1 MIARNHLN
9 KIPFFYVQG
18 GNLPLENLKGIDKSI
33 GNLTTIVVVQAL
45 LYACVLGFFGYILS
59 EKIGLMKPFRFE
71 KSALTRTVLLSV
83 VFGLVFSL
91 DYWTF
96 GKWIPELSISSTTS
110 DGLTLSGWIGAIF
123 YCGVVEEVMMRLFLM
138 SLFAW
143 VGWELFFRKKN
154 SVPEGILISANVLAA
169 LLFAAGHLPATVSFF
184 GALTPLLVIRCFL
197 LNGAF
202 G

>member
-1 MIARNHLN
+1 M
-9 KIPFFYVQG
+9 
-18 GNLPLENLKGIDKSI
+18 PLENLKGIDKSI
-33 GNLTTIVVVQAL
+33 GNLTIIAVVQAV

-96 GKWIPELSISSTTS
+96 GKWIPELSISTTTS
-110 DGLTLSGWIGAIF
+110 AGLTLSGWIGAIF

-154 SVPEGILISANVLAA
+154 SAPEGILISANVLSA